1 MSMDPLLPIEQNPPR
16 LVFFAQ
22 LGLLD
27 SFSREPEGHGNRLE
41 GHQESIR
48 YGEDEAVFIGG

>member
-1 MSMDPLLPIEQNPPR
+1 MDPLLPIEQNPPR